1 MKPGLTLHNIVRSRA
16 DDAASGDGREAD
28 LERALAA
35 VLAVHDAG
43 GAVDLVRDEAEDL
56 AGVQHADGAVVVEAV
71 VGRGTLAARGEDGE
85 RAGYLVPSAQVL
97 GQVVGELGIGD
108 GVVARSI
115 VERGIDTIPSGVGG
129 ALNRPVRGSG
139 GYERR
144 QCRDE
149 KLLGV
154 HVDLIVSTSG
164 LSMFRFR

>member
-1 MKPGLTLHNIVRSRA
+1 MRPGLTLHNVVRTRA
-16 DDAASGDGREAD
+16 DDAASRDGREAD

-35 VLAVHDAG
+35 VLAVHDAR
-43 GAVDLVRDEAEDL
+43 GAVDLVRDEAKDL

-85 RAGYLVPSAQVL
+85 CAGYLVPSAQVL

-115 VERGIDTIPSGVGG
+115 VEGGIDAISSGVGG

-139 GYERR
+139 GRERR

-154 HVDLIVSTSG
+154 HFGLVVATSE
-164 LSMFRFR
+164 LPML